1 MRLITPGI
9 AQDIMEKRREFQLLL
24 RPKKNS
30 MQAETARK
38 RMLHANEQC
47 RRIATVPQKKAERT
61 GYSLC
66 ILVTLPD
73 WGRGSV
79 AKSNVLNLTE
89 CSKCHQ
95 ACGFIFLL

>member
-47 RRIATVPQKKAERT
+47 RRIATVPKKSRENRIF
-61 GYSLC
+61 SLHTHH
-66 ILVTLPD
+66 IAGLVAGLS
-73 WGRGSV
+73 RE
-79 AKSNVLNLTE
+79 SNVLNLTE